1 MKVNYIG
8 IACLAVLLLTAC
20 DESKYE
26 LENLV
31 PEEYHKVL
39 YINKSGTQELT
50 LYNTGEL
57 NTYAFSVYKGGS
69 DPSLTA
75 SGEIAVHSQEEVDVL
90 YGADYRIILQ
100 VLIRWTPI
108 DWILRRRNVV
118 KSLRFRCRQI
128 DRCGDGGESGSD
140 LCASALPDEREGLG
154 QCR

>member
-50 LYNTGEL
+50 LYNT
-57 NTYAFSVYKGGS
+57 V
-69 DPSLTA
+69 
-75 SGEIAVHSQEEVDVL
+75 VV
-90 YGADYRIILQ
+90 
-100 VLIRWTPI
+100 IRH
-108 DWILRRRNVV
+108 
-118 KSLRFRCRQI
+118 
-128 DRCGDGGESGSD
+128 
-140 LCASALPDEREGLG
+140 
-154 QCR
+154 

>member
-50 LYNTGEL
+50 LYNTE
-57 NTYAFSVYKGGS
+57 
-69 DPSLTA
+69 SL
-75 SGEIAVHSQEEVDVL
+75 
-90 YGADYRIILQ
+90 ILM
-100 VLIRWTPI
+100 LSPFIRG
-108 DWILRRRNVV
+108 VV
-118 KSLRFRCRQI
+118 IRH
-128 DRCGDGGESGSD
+128 
-140 LCASALPDEREGLG
+140 
-154 QCR
+154 

>member
-57 NTYAFSVYKGGS
+57 NGKRGNSRSLARGSRCTLWRGLSDNPFRFLFDGHRSIGFCVGG
-69 DPSLTA
+69 T
-75 SGEIAVHSQEEVDVL
+75 
-90 YGADYRIILQ
+90 
-100 VLIRWTPI
+100 
-108 DWILRRRNVV
+108 
-118 KSLRFRCRQI
+118 
-128 DRCGDGGESGSD
+128 
-140 LCASALPDEREGLG
+140 
-154 QCR
+154 

>member
-50 LYNTGEL
+50 LYNTE
-57 NTYAFSVYKGGS
+57 
-69 DPSLTA
+69 SL
-75 SGEIAVHSQEEVDVL
+75 
-90 YGADYRIILQ
+90 ILM
-100 VLIRWTPI
+100 LSLFIR
-108 DWILRRRNVV
+108 VV
-118 KSLRFRCRQI
+118 VIRH
-128 DRCGDGGESGSD
+128 
-140 LCASALPDEREGLG
+140 
-154 QCR
+154 

>member
-50 LYNTGEL
+50 LYNTGGL
-57 NTYAFSVYKGGS
+57 ILML
-69 DPSLTA
+69 SLF
-75 SGEIAVHSQEEVDVL
+75 
-90 YGADYRIILQ
+90 
-100 VLIRWTPI
+100 IR
-108 DWILRRRNVV
+108 VV
-118 KSLRFRCRQI
+118 VIRH
-128 DRCGDGGESGSD
+128 
-140 LCASALPDEREGLG
+140 
-154 QCR
+154 

>member
-50 LYNTGEL
+50 IRESLIL
-57 NTYAFSVYKGGS
+57 MLSPFIRGG
-69 DPSLTA
+69 
-75 SGEIAVHSQEEVDVL
+75 V
-90 YGADYRIILQ
+90 
-100 VLIRWTPI
+100 IRH
-108 DWILRRRNVV
+108 
-118 KSLRFRCRQI
+118 
-128 DRCGDGGESGSD
+128 
-140 LCASALPDEREGLG
+140 
-154 QCR
+154 